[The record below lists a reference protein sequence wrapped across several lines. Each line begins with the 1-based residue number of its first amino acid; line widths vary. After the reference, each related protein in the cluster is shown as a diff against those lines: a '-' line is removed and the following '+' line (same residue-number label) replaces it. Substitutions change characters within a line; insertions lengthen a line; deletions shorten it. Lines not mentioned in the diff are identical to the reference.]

1 MNGVAVH
8 ARRGDRSKYQPIKTP
23 LCPGSDPV
31 MVAGAMCER
40 VHSDT
45 LYMADLDAIQG
56 GAPQI
61 GVVQALIR
69 SRPNLEV
76 WADGGIVGA
85 EDAAVWLGLPQV
97 TVVAGSETLPSLA
110 SWVQVQANADST
122 RLVLSL
128 DFGPDGRFRGPE
140 ELLRD
145 PSLWPDRVVVMTL
158 ARVGAEA
165 GPDWDIL
172 AEIKH
177 RGGDRM
183 VFAAG
188 GVRNEDDLRR
198 LGANDIAGA
207 LVATALHQR
216 VIEKR
221 KRPSETGGPL
231 LIP

>member
-8 ARRGDRSKYQPIKTP
+8 ARRGDRSKYRPIKTS
-23 LCPGSDPV
+23 LCPGSDPA

-76 WADGGIVGA
+76 WADGGIVEA
-85 EDAAVWLGLPQV
+85 EDASIWLGLPQV
-97 TVVAGSETLPSLA
+97 TVVVGSETLPSLA
-110 SWVQVQANADST
+110 SWEQVQANADST

-128 DFGPDGRFRGPE
+128 DFGPDGRFRGPY

-172 AEIKH
+172 ADIK
-177 RGGDRM
+177 DRRAGRS

-188 GVRNEDDLRR
+188 GVRGLDDLFR
-198 LGANDIAGA
+198 LGAIGIAGA
-207 LVATALHQR
+207 LVATAIHQK
-216 VIEKR
+216 V
-221 KRPSETGGPL
+221 L
-231 LIP
+231 